1 MKLSGI
7 LGTGSGKLGSSVFS
21 VSGGE
26 QIVRQYQ
33 PQVSNPSTAA
43 QVEQRSKLKLLSQ
56 LGAALQPAIA
66 IRKQGLVSARNR
78 FSSVNFQ
85 FTYSDNNIANIEL
98 GDIQLTD
105 ANFPLAG
112 FSVTR
117 TGSNIHFEL
126 EESQSETID
135 EIMVVVLRRTSTES
149 LAVAKQILVTEA
161 GADGLFPTD
170 FESPEGD
177 VVILAYGM
185 RFGDADAKA
194 KYNNMVVGSASRLA
208 QLISSNIVPQNA
220 VGLTETRGLVLL
232 EGESS
237 AVTSGVF
244 TASIGVVIYNNG
256 TDAADNA
263 AGSVSGAGRYETGE
277 TVTLVATPA
286 EGYRFIGWRNSASG
300 SNISTQTTY
309 TFVANNSQ
317 TIYAVFAETATRRV
331 ILGAATGSYG
341 TNLTTTGAGEY
352 NAGDNVTVTATVPN
366 GQDFDGWYSDQAAT
380 NKVSDNSTYQFTMGS
395 ANVNLYYKTTYDGGV
410 L

>member
-21 VSGGE
+21 VSGG
-26 QIVRQYQ
+26 QQVVRQYQ
-33 PQVSNPSTAA
+33 PQVSNPSTDA
-43 QVEQRSKLKLLSQ
+43 QVQQRAKLKLLSQ

-66 IRKQGLVSARNR
+66 IRKQGLVSPRNR
-78 FSSVNFQ
+78 FSSVNYQ
-85 FTYSDNNIANIEL
+85 FTYTDNNIANIEL

-105 ANFPLAG
+105 ASYPLAG

-117 TGSNIHFEL
+117 SGTSIHFEL

-161 GADGLFPTD
+161 GEDGLFQTD

-208 QLISSNIVPQNA
+208 QLISSNVVPQTA

-244 TASIGVVIYNNG
+244 TSSIGVVIYNSG
-256 TDAADNA
+256 TGAADNA
-263 AGSVSGAGRYETGE
+263 AGSVSGAGRYENGE

-286 EGYRFIGWRNSASG
+286 EGYRFIGWRNSATG
-300 SNISTQTTY
+300 ANISTVTTY
-309 TFVANNSQ
+309 TFVAENSR
-317 TIYAVFAETATRRV
+317 TIYAVFAETTAHRV
-331 ILGAATGSYG
+331 ILGAATGSSSA
-341 TNLTTTGAGEY
+341 NLTTSGAGEY
-352 NAGDNVTVTATVPN
+352 NAGDEVTVTATVPS
-366 GQDFDGWYSDQAAT
+366 GTDFDGWYSDQAAT
-380 NKVSDNSTYQFTMGS
+380 TLVNANSTYTFTMGS
-395 ANVNLYYKTTYDGGV
+395 ANITLYYKTSTSGGV